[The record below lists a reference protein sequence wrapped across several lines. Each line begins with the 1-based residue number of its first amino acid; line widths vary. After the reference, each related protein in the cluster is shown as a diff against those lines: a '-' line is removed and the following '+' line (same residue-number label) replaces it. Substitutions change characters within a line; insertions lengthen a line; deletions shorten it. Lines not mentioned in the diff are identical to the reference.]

1 MAAVEPTRFPNAI
14 VTEFADTDTK
24 CKTLVAGF
32 VGAGLVGPIAA
43 GHIVAETGMDEFAC
57 MRSRHLPPAAV
68 FIRGHLQHPFR
79 FYSNKSTGMCAI
91 ICETT
96 IQMDGVY
103 DIISAIFDW
112 IKSKNAQELVIL
124 DGIASDSH
132 DDVAYYAAEKDLH
145 SVEKSSGIQMI
156 SRGFLT
162 GISGGLLDE
171 CLLHNVRGSAILVK
185 AKKDGPDPAA
195 AATLVEAINSL
206 YRTDISTESLRSNT
220 LQIGDKFSEL
230 SKRYTRHRDETHG
243 MYM

>member
-1 MAAVEPTRFPNAI
+1 MTSSRFPDAL
-14 VTEFADTDTK
+14 VKEFADTN
-24 CKTLVAGF
+24 LQRPIVIAGF
-32 VGAGLVGPIAA
+32 VGAGIVGPIAA
-43 GHIVAETGMDEFAC
+43 AHIISETKSDEFAC

-79 FYSNKSTGMCAI
+79 FYSDTQTNTCVI

-96 IQMDGVY
+96 IQMDGIY

-112 IKSKNAQELVIL
+112 IKSKNARELVIL
-124 DGIASDSH
+124 DGIASDDH
-132 DDVAYYAAEKDLH
+132 DDIAYYAAEKDTH
-145 SVEKSSGIQMI
+145 HASSSSNITMI

-171 CLLHNVRGSAILVK
+171 CLLHNVRGSALLVK
-185 AKKDGPDPAA
+185 AKKDGPDPNA

-206 YRTDISTESLRSNT
+206 YNMGIPTESLRSNT
-220 LQIGDKFSEL
+220 AQIGDKFSEL
-230 SKRYTRHRDETHG
+230 SKRYTTHRDETRG